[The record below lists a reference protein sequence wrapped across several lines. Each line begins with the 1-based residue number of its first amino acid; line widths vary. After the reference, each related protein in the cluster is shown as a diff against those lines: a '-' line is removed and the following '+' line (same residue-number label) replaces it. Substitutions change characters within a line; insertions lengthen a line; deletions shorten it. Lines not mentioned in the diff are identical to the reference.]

1 MNYWTSKKKPIERKT
16 WSCPLEGVIKIN
28 ADATS
33 DVDQGA
39 WSMEAKARDFEGIYM
54 MARCKELHF
63 VTDSHMAEAY
73 APREGLRQAQQ
84 IGSDKFNLQSNN
96 IQMIETM
103 KNGGY
108 I

>member
-39 WSMEAKARDFEGIYM
+39 WSMEAKARDFEGIY
-54 MARCKELHF
+54 
-63 VTDSHMAEAY
+63 
-73 APREGLRQAQQ
+73 
-84 IGSDKFNLQSNN
+84 I
-96 IQMIETM
+96 
-103 KNGGY
+103 
-108 I
+108 